1 MCLDELRIFQ
11 QVENTVRLQTVSQ
24 LYFFSL
30 ILFVLYCVVLY
41 MLRGRKS
48 GLCSSLYFCT
58 LTFYT

>member
-30 ILFVLYCVVLY
+30 ILFVLYYVVLY
-41 MLRGRKS
+41 TLRGRKS

-58 LTFYT
+58 LTF